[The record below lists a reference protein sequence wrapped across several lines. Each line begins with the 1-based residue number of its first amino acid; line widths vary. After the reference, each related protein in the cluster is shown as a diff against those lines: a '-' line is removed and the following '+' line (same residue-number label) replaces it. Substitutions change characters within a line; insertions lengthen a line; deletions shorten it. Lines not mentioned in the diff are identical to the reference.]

1 VPESTLL
8 SALPHGSATSRVLN
22 LVAAR
27 GSVASF
33 IDLAGG
39 FVRKDVALVRTIAA
53 ELGGDLG
60 VLYDV
65 MKATDDGG

>member
-1 VPESTLL
+1 
-8 SALPHGSATSRVLN
+8 
-22 LVAAR
+22 
-27 GSVASF
+27 
-33 IDLAGG
+33 
-39 FVRKDVALVRTIAA
+39 VRKDVALVRTIAA